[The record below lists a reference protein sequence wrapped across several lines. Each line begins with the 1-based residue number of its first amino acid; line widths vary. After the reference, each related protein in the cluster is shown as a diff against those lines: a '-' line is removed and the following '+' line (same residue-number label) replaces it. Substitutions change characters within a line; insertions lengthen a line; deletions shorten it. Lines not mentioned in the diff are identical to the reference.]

1 MFFDFLFFSQQYD
14 TVTLYI
20 DTSAEIVVKREVTVE
35 DNFVT
40 IVSGLPRSGTSMMMQ
55 AVHAGGMAAVT
66 DDIRKSDS
74 DNPRGYYEFEPV
86 KKTKE
91 DPSWIQQ
98 ATGKVVKMV
107 YRLLYD
113 LPADYEY
120 RIIFMN
126 RSIEEVLL
134 SHIADEKLSELFKS
148 ELEKIYKW
156 IDAQPNFSIV
166 SVNYRDAVESPLDQ
180 CSIVNDFLGGNLDTD
195 KMASAID
202 PTLYRNRH

>member
-1 MFFDFLFFSQQYD
+1 M
-14 TVTLYI
+14 
-20 DTSAEIVVKREVTVE
+20 E

-55 AVHAGGMAAVT
+55 AIHAGGMAAVT
-66 DDIRKSDS
+66 DNIRKSDS

-91 DPSWIQQ
+91 DPSWVQH

-134 SHIADEKLSELFKS
+134 SQKKMLERIGKKGADIADEKLSGLFKS

-156 IDAQPNFSIV
+156 IDTQPNFSIL
-166 SVNYRDAVESPLDQ
+166 SVNYRDAVESPLAQ
-180 CSIVNDFLGGNLDTD
+180 CSIVNDFLGGDLDTG

-202 PTLYRNRH
+202 PTLYRNRR